1 MTALTRYTIRA
12 AAARRHSPA
21 AILRWVNEV
30 MVREG
35 STRFCTVAIAHLD
48 RSAGRSDLTVAVGG
62 HPSPIVV
69 RADGRVEELEGSG
82 TLLGLVDDP
91 KLDDVVTE
99 LLPGDTVLLYTDGV
113 TEAGAPYRVWTPDD
127 LVEVVS
133 GCARGNAQQLVDY
146 VAEATLKDLDGPPR
160 DDIAILALRIAPA

>member
-69 RADGRVEELEGSG
+69 RADGSVEEMEVSG

-113 TEAGAPYRVWTPDD
+113 TEAGGAAPRVDAGRSRRGGVRLRAGRRAT
-127 LVEVVS
+127 
-133 GCARGNAQQLVDY
+133 ARRLRGRGHA
-146 VAEATLKDLDGPPR
+146 KDLDGPPR